1 MFKLPR
7 KQKYQWQKIM
17 IIAVSHAIPQRAT
30 FVTVWGQSIQTAVST
45 VMVWRQGEG
54 ALACEGRCLSQ
65 WGPCSR
71 GSVQPTFVLLR
82 PTLLPSPPVSDT
94 HKHTIG
100 QQSTLLA
107 LSSQLIRFRQSPKS
121 TVWLHSAMYISTKF
135 FFFLEILLLTYFIVI
150 KCYSELDYSSA
161 PDLPGDDRVP
171 LYLLYKSV
179 VPTYLFYQCFYCSV
193 DISDVWLE

>member
-45 VMVWRQGEG
+45 VMVWGQGEG

-82 PTLLPSPPVSDT
+82 PTLLPSLPVSDT

-100 QQSTLLA
+100 QQSTLLT
-107 LSSQLIRFRQSPKS
+107 LSSQHIRFRQSPKS
-121 TVWLHSAMYISTKF
+121 TVWLQRKWIPAEQSFYKYSY
-135 FFFLEILLLTYFIVI
+135 LLT
-150 KCYSELDYSSA
+150 SSLSNA
-161 PDLPGDDRVP
+161 ILNWITAWHRTC
-171 LYLLYKSV
+171 LETTECHCICCTNLL
-179 VPTYLFYQCFYCSV
+179 
-193 DISDVWLE
+193 